1 MWGDDMKIEVLG
13 TGCAKCK
20 RLEENVRKA
29 LKEAKI
35 QAEVLKVEDLQE
47 IIDRGIMLTPALIID
62 GDAKAVGRI
71 PSVEEIKKM
80 ITGGK

>member
-1 MWGDDMKIEVLG
+1 MKIEVLG

-35 QAEVLKVEDLQE
+35 KADVVKVEDLQE
-47 IIDRGIMLTPALIID
+47 IIDRGIMFTPALIID
-62 GDAKAVGRI
+62 GDEKAVGRV

>member
-1 MWGDDMKIEVLG
+1 MKIEVLG

-29 LKEAKI
+29 VQETGVK
-35 QAEVLKVEDLQE
+35 AEVLKVQE
-47 IIDRGIMLTPALIID
+47 MDQIISKGVMMTPALLID
-62 GDAKAVGRI
+62 GEEMAIGRV
-71 PSVEEIKKM
+71 PGVEEIKRM

>member
-1 MWGDDMKIEVLG
+1 MKIEVLG

-29 LKEAKI
+29 VQETGVK
-35 QAEVLKVEDLQE
+35 AEVLKVQDMDQ
-47 IIDRGIMLTPALIID
+47 IISKGVMMTPALLID
-62 GDAKAVGRI
+62 GEEMAVGRV
-71 PSVEEIKKM
+71 PGVEEIKRM

>member
-1 MWGDDMKIEVLG
+1 MKIEVLG

-29 LKEAKI
+29 LKDAKV
-35 QAEVLKVEDLQE
+35 QAEVVKVEDLQV
-47 IIDRGIMLTPALIID
+47 IIDRGIMFTPALIID
-62 GDAKAVGRI
+62 GDEKAVGRV

-80 ITGGK
+80 ITGV

>member
-1 MWGDDMKIEVLG
+1 MKIEVLG

-29 LKEAKI
+29 LKDAKV
-35 QAEVLKVEDLQE
+35 QAEVVKVEDLQV
-47 IIDRGIMLTPALIID
+47 IIDRGIMFTPALIID
-62 GDAKAVGRI
+62 GDEKAVGRV
-71 PSVEEIKKM
+71 PSVDEIKKM